1 MKRYYYLDENGNKKQ
16 YVGKIINDIV
26 SGETYGILT
35 SQELIKENVEV
46 DFKDPIEEQSGWT
59 SYFTYQDSEG
69 NIQKYEGLKHNI
81 RKSLDGSYYFTK
93 VTTNSIDLK
102 RIDKVP
108 QKEAYFS
115 YIENGVEKIYEGKP
129 FYDKMTK
136 QYYFYK

>member
-1 MKRYYYLDENGNKKQ
+1 MKRYYYLDENRNKKQ

-35 SQELIKENVEV
+35 SQELVKEDIEV
-46 DFKDPIEEQSGWT
+46 NFKDPIEEQPGWT

>member
-35 SQELIKENVEV
+35 SQEFVKEDVEV
-46 DFKDPIEEQSGWT
+46 DFKNPIEEQPGWT
-59 SYFTYQDSEG
+59 SYFTYQDSNS
-69 NIQKYEGLKHNI
+69 NIQKYTGLKHNI

-115 YIENGVEKIYEGKP
+115 YIENSVEKIYEGKP